1 VIKDTAQV
9 MERQAFKHLGEDFL
23 KRVGQQTVNEAEIQI
38 AAKSLSSGTV
48 YVEGMMEGLFKS
60 IMFQVFLSMIMA
72 SGATD
77 GWLIKPHFK
86 SKKMDLK
93 IYNDNEIHE
102 AEKKEEFGK

>member
-1 VIKDTAQV
+1 

-23 KRVGQQTVNEAEIQI
+23 KRAGQQAVSEAEIQI

-60 IMFQVFLSMIMA
+60 VMFQVFLSLIMA

-93 IYNDNEIHE
+93 IYNDNEIQDP
-102 AEKKEEFGK
+102 EKKEDFSK